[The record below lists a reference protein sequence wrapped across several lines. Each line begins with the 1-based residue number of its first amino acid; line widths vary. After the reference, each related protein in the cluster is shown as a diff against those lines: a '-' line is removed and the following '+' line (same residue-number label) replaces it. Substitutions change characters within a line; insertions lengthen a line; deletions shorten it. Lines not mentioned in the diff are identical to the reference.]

1 KTLGDKYGAEVFVK
15 KMDTAEYVKLTGLS
29 VQEAARNLRYSW
41 FHEIC
46 TDGTLQ
52 NGVTRTNTEKPG
64 WHFTID
70 HTKPRVLIVT
80 AHHANDSA
88 ETLLMNFFKG
98 TGIRGLQ
105 GIKPRH
111 ELLPY
116 LIRPL
121 LFARKEELLAFA
133 IQNNLSFV
141 EDSSNISDKYTRNYF
156 RNQLIPSLKK
166 VYPEVES
173 NLIDN
178 LNRFRDI
185 EILYQQSVQL
195 HKQKLLEK
203 KGEEIHIPVLKL
215 LKSEPL
221 STIVYEIIQ
230 EFNFTSHQ
238 TDAVINLLKS
248 ESGKYVESGSHM
260 I

>member
-1 KTLGDKYGAEVFVK
+1 MDLLFQFQRFIKTENLFQKKDRLLLAVSGGVDSVVLCDLCHRSGFDFVIAHCNFQLRGEESDRDEVFVKTLGDKYGAEVFVK

-52 NGVTRTNTEKPG
+52 NGVTRTKTDKPG

-70 HTKPRVLIVT
+70 HTTPRVLIVT

-111 ELLPY
+111 EIP
-116 LIRPL
+116 
-121 LFARKEELLAFA
+121 
-133 IQNNLSFV
+133 
-141 EDSSNISDKYTRNYF
+141 ISHYF
-156 RNQLIPSLKK
+156 
-166 VYPEVES
+166 
-173 NLIDN
+173 
-178 LNRFRDI
+178 
-185 EILYQQSVQL
+185 YQ
-195 HKQKLLEK
+195 H
-203 KGEEIHIPVLKL
+203 
-215 LKSEPL
+215 
-221 STIVYEIIQ
+221 
-230 EFNFTSHQ
+230 
-238 TDAVINLLKS
+238 
-248 ESGKYVESGSHM
+248 
-260 I
+260 